1 MKNENMPAMP
11 QPIAM
16 NETECL
22 STEDHKGD
30 RTLSGLTK
38 RETVAMHILAGICAN
53 PNYEPEDQRH
63 YDFATEDALRQTDS
77 FFKGLNKEDQ

>member
-1 MKNENMPAMP
+1 MKNEDMPAIP

-16 NETECL
+16 NGHECL
-22 STEDHKGD
+22 STDEHKGD

-53 PNYEPEDQRH
+53 PNYEPEQQRH
-63 YDFATEDALRQTDS
+63 YDMAAEDAFRQADS
-77 FFKGLNKEDQ
+77 FFKGLKNE